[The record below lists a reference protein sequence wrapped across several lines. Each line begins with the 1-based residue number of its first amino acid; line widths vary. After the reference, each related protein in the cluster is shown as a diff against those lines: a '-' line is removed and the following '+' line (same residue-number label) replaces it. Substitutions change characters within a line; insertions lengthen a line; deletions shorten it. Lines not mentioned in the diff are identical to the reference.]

1 MVVALNRSAQRLS
14 RLLVLM
20 STLTETSR
28 PLTAKELRDKVDGYG
43 ESDDAFRANF
53 NRDKRELRDLG
64 IEIDVVELTDVHP
77 PEQGY
82 RIRRSNYALRD
93 AGLDQ
98 DEAAALQLAVSL
110 VRLDGMAGGDG
121 LWKLGA
127 GPADPTGSAAAGDE
141 AGATS
146 AALPGDPKLATLFGA
161 VAERRITTFRY
172 RGGEPRIVEPYRV
185 QFARGR
191 WYLVALDRAKGDTRQ
206 FRLDRIDGVPE
217 VRSPNGFAAPDAEA
231 LAKVPDPWLIPD
243 TQPVTA
249 RIAVDGPQAALARA
263 VLGEAA
269 VVAEEGDRVVFQ
281 LDVTH
286 VDGLRSF
293 VLGFLEHAEVLQPP
307 ELRADMVAWLE
318 ALA

>member
-1 MVVALNRSAQRLS
+1 MVALNRSAQRLS

-28 PLTAKELRDKVDGYG
+28 PLTAKELRDKVGGYG
-43 ESDDAFRANF
+43 ESDEAFRANF

-64 IEIDVVELTDVHP
+64 VEIDVVELTDVHP

-93 AGLDQ
+93 PGLDR

-127 GPADPTGSAAAGDE
+127 GPSAAAGQAATGDD
-141 AGATS
+141 GVTS
-146 AALPGDPKLATLFGA
+146 AALPGDPKLAKLFGA
-161 VAERRITTFRY
+161 VAERRVTTFRY
-172 RGGEPRIVEPYRV
+172 RGGAPRTVEPYRV

-191 WYLVALDRAKGDTRQ
+191 WYLVALDRAKGETRQ

-217 VRSPNGFAAPDAEA
+217 VRSPNGFAAPDADA

-243 TQPVTA
+243 TEPVTA

-263 VLGEAA
+263 VLGDGA
-269 VVAEEGDRVVFQ
+269 VVADEGDRVVFE
-281 LDVTH
+281 LEVTH

-293 VLGFLEHAEVLQPP
+293 VLGFLEHAEILQPP
-307 ELRADMVAWLE
+307 ALRADMVTWLE
-318 ALA
+318 ALV